1 MSLLIEFR
9 QRKIAAEI
17 VFPDDKLAR
26 TTTNAFRFVFKS
38 YMYHKDLTQLDYA
51 VDRNMSIAIVNRNV
65 GLSVHANATI
75 NLEMAKDICEFFNIN
90 FEHMCMIA
98 EKFVNNP
105 EYNSIS
111 FAPGKVIFLIAFRQ
125 NFSR

>member
-9 QRKIAAEI
+9 QRKIAAEL
-17 VFPDDKLAR
+17 VFPECLPR
-26 TTTNAFRFVFKS
+26 NTTNAFRFVFKS

-51 VDRNMSIAIVNRNV
+51 QAKGITIALVNRNI

-75 NLEMAKDICEFFNIN
+75 NLQMAKDICEFFNIN

-98 EKFVNNP
+98 EKFVKNA

-111 FAPGKVIFLIAFRQ
+111 FAPGKVIFLIAFHQ